1 MHSKKKEMKT
11 MTMIQD
17 EPNDIIYEVEGAD
30 IDETEQT
37 DAVFIRDG
45 KGRMIR
51 MEVADDA

>member
-1 MHSKKKEMKT
+1 
-11 MTMIQD
+11 MTMNQN

-45 KGRMIR
+45 KGRMIQ

>member
-1 MHSKKKEMKT
+1 

-45 KGRMIR
+45 KGRMIQ